1 MDVSSYGEERMEP
14 VRSTEAAC
22 QYLSKLYQLF
32 GNWNLVLA
40 SYNAGPGNV
49 ARAIRRSGGET
60 DYWKIRKYL
69 PRETANYVPAFMAAL
84 YVFNYAD
91 EHNFKPYRPK
101 EFLFETDTVHVK
113 DLLKFEQIAKVTG
126 VDQDILEFLNPEYKL
141 DIIPFVEDKEY
152 YLRLPIRESGVFV
165 ANEDEI
171 YNYTGRQ
178 LDNQSLP
185 RYYMM
190 KDKIYYRVK
199 RGDYLGRIAARYGV
213 SISKIKRWNRLR
225 GSNIRIGQRLVIYPK
240 EPVPVASTRRQPR
253 KKTNRTASHTS
264 SKDKVYIVQTGDTL
278 WGISK
283 KLGDISVNQI
293 KKWNDISGK
302 HLKPGMRLKVS
313 GS

>member
-1 MDVSSYGEERMEP
+1 
-14 VRSTEAAC
+14 
-22 QYLSKLYQLF
+22 
-32 GNWNLVLA
+32 
-40 SYNAGPGNV
+40 
-49 ARAIRRSGGET
+49 
-60 DYWKIRKYL
+60 
-69 PRETANYVPAFMAAL
+69 
-84 YVFNYAD
+84 
-91 EHNFKPYRPK
+91 
-101 EFLFETDTVHVK
+101 
-113 DLLKFEQIAKVTG
+113 
-126 VDQDILEFLNPEYKL
+126 
-141 DIIPFVEDKEY
+141 
-152 YLRLPIRESGVFV
+152 
-165 ANEDEI
+165 
-171 YNYTGRQ
+171 
-178 LDNQSLP
+178 
-185 RYYMM
+185 M

-313 GS
+313 G